1 MGKRHH
7 LFTRV
12 GYGRRM
18 SSLLDVVRTLASPV
32 LGPRRTSIVLRHRDT
47 GQLFGDSDLV
57 AFPGEADAK
66 RFIASHAC
74 EPDAW
79 ETIPLAS

>member
-1 MGKRHH
+1 
-7 LFTRV
+7 
-12 GYGRRM
+12 M

-32 LGPRRTSIVLRHRDT
+32 LGPRRTSVVLRHRST

-57 AFPGEADAK
+57 AFPDEAQAK
-66 RFIASHAC
+66 RFISSHAC

-79 ETIPLAS
+79 ETVPLAS